1 MNELEIEL
9 LRVKLSAALIH
20 LSRVAAGYGHIA
32 DLVRAQTAI
41 EQANAV
47 LIRASHHLDDWQ

>member
-20 LSRVAAGYGHIA
+20 LSRVAAGCGRNA
-32 DLVRAQTAI
+32 DLARAQDAI
-41 EQANAV
+41 EQANAI
-47 LIRASHHLDDWQ
+47 LIRSGRHLNDWQ

>member
-32 DLVRAQTAI
+32 DLARAQDAI
-41 EQANAV
+41 EQANAI
-47 LIRASHHLDDWQ
+47 LIRSDHHVSDW

>member
-20 LSRVAAGYGHIA
+20 LSKVAAGYGHIA
-32 DLVRAQTAI
+32 DLARAQDAI
-41 EQANAV
+41 EQANAILV
-47 LIRASHHLDDWQ
+47 RSSRHLNDWY